1 MNADACLNRAVSTID
16 FAPPPDCAAIGA
28 TVIKAHTNMRVLGV
42 LGVLGVL
49 RVLRVLRVLTV
60 RALASSQLT
69 GSPAPPFTASPA
81 PQLPSSPA
89 PQLRLA
95 PVPLADRRE

>member
-42 LGVLGVL
+42 LGVL

-69 GSPAPPFTASPA
+69 GSPAPPFIGSPA
-81 PQLPSSPA
+81 PQFPSSPA